1 MTAKRRKPVVSR
13 SAFALGSP
21 IFCSTK
27 CAHVFK
33 PANLTIN
40 KLLGINAQLQ
50 LAKGWDD
57 KLPYN
62 SKILSQ

>member
-1 MTAKRRKPVVSR
+1 MTAQRRKPIISR
-13 SAFALGSP
+13 SGFAMGAPL
-21 IFCSTK
+21 FCSTK

-50 LAKGWDD
+50 IAKGWDD
-57 KLPYN
+57 KLPAN
-62 SKILSQ
+62 SRIIP